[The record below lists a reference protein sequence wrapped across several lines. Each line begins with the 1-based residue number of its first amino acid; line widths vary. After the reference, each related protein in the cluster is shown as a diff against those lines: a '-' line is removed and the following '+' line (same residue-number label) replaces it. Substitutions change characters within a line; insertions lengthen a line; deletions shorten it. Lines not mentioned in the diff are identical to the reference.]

1 MEDLPVVNSN
11 ELFDVIIIGGG
22 PAGSSTALYT
32 ARAELKT
39 LVIDKGITAG
49 ALGITNKIANYP
61 GFMDEINGA
70 DLVQKMRDHARKFG
84 AVYVSDRVQAVD
96 LLNETKTI
104 YANNATYS
112 SKAVVIA
119 TGSMGRGRLFPGEE
133 KYLGKG
139 VSYCATCDGAFF
151 KGKDVAVVG
160 TSDEAVEEAL
170 FLTKF
175 ANQVHFIAPS
185 ELKAPR
191 HLAEE
196 LLDHSK
202 VVFHPK
208 TTVREVFGSDKL
220 EGLHIKD
227 ENDEVKLPIQGAF
240 FYTQGSKPVTDFL
253 MGQVPTAESGCI
265 PVNSEYQTE
274 VEGVYAVGDVIC
286 SHVRQVVVSA
296 AEGAVAGIAIEK
308 KLRGKARATPD
319 WK

>member
-1 MEDLPVVNSN
+1 MDDLPVVNSN

-22 PAGSSTALYT
+22 PAGSTAALYT

-39 LVIDKGITAG
+39 LVIDKGVTAG
-49 ALGITNKIANYP
+49 ALGMTNKIANYP
-61 GFMDEINGA
+61 GFVDEITGA
-70 DLVQKMRDHARKFG
+70 DLVQKMRDHAKKFG

-96 LLNETKTI
+96 LISETKSI

-112 SKAVVIA
+112 GKTVVIA

-133 KYLGKG
+133 KFLGKG

-160 TSDEAVEEAL
+160 TSDEAVEESL

-185 ELKAPR
+185 ELKAPKS
-191 HLAEE
+191 LADE
-196 LLDHSK
+196 LLENSK

-208 TTVREVFGSDKL
+208 TTVREVFGGEKL

-227 ENDEVKLPIQGAF
+227 DNDEIKLPIQGAF

-253 MGQVPTAESGCI
+253 MGQIPTAESGCI
-265 PVNSEYQTE
+265 PVNSEYKTE
-274 VEGVYAVGDVIC
+274 LDGVYAVGDVIC
-286 SHVRQVVVSA
+286 SHTRQVVVSA

>member
-1 MEDLPVVNSN
+1 MEEYPVVNSD

-22 PAGSSTALYT
+22 PAGSTAALYT

-39 LVIDKGITAG
+39 LVIDKGVTAG
-49 ALGITNKIANYP
+49 ALGMTNKIANYP
-61 GFMDEINGA
+61 GFVDEINGA
-70 DLVQKMRDHARKFG
+70 ELVQKMRDHAIKFG
-84 AVYVSDRVQAVD
+84 AVYVNDRVQAVD
-96 LLNETKTI
+96 LLSETKSI
-104 YANNATYS
+104 YANNATYNG
-112 SKAVVIA
+112 KTVVIA
-119 TGSMGRGRLFPGEE
+119 TGSMGRGRLFPGED

-175 ANQVHFIAPS
+175 ANHVHFVAPS
-185 ELKAPR
+185 ELKAPKA
-191 HLAEE
+191 LTEE
-196 LLDHSK
+196 LFENPK

-208 TTVREVFGSDKL
+208 TTVREVFGGEKL
-220 EGLHIKD
+220 DGLRIKD
-227 ENDEVKLPIQGAF
+227 ENGDAELIIQGAF

-253 MGQVPTAESGCI
+253 MGQISTTDNGCI

-274 VEGVYAVGDVIC
+274 LEGIYAVGDVIC
-286 SHVRQVVVSA
+286 SHTRQVVISA

>member
-1 MEDLPVVNSN
+1 MEFNPDVSSS
-11 ELFDVIIIGGG
+11 ELYDVIIIGGG

-32 ARAELKT
+32 ARADLKT

-49 ALGITNKIANYP
+49 ALGMTNKIANYP
-61 GFMDEINGA
+61 GFLDEISGS
-70 DLVQKMRDHARKFG
+70 DLVQKMRNHAIKFG
-84 AVYVSDRVQAVD
+84 TIYVNDRVQAVD
-96 LLNETKTI
+96 LISETKTI
-104 YANNATYS
+104 YANNGTYT

-151 KGKDVAVVG
+151 RGKDVAVIG

-175 ANQVHFIAPS
+175 AGQVHFIAPS
-185 ELKAPR
+185 ELKAPEP
-191 HLAEE
+191 LIEE
-196 LLDHSK
+196 LQNNSK
-202 VVFHPK
+202 VEFHLK
-208 TTVREVFGSDKL
+208 TTVKEVFGSEKL
-220 EGLHIKD
+220 EGLRISS
-227 ENDEVKLPIQGAF
+227 ENGESKLTVQGAF

-253 MGQVPTAESGCI
+253 MEQIPTAEGGCI
-265 PVNSEYQTE
+265 PVNSDYQTG

-286 SHVRQVVVSA
+286 SHTRQVVVSA

-308 KLRGKARATPD
+308 KLRGKAKSAPD